1 MRRAWFVRL
10 LLFVGGA
17 YGFVTGTDAADGAC
31 GVGVKCGAFALA
43 AVLTEE
49 RPFRT
54 GESST

>member
-1 MRRAWFVRL
+1 MRRAGFVRL

-17 YGFVTGTDAADGAC
+17 YGFVIGTDAADGAC

-54 GESST
+54 